1 MTEAKTIIAIADDHD
16 LFREGIKLV
25 LENTPDFHLAY
36 EVSNGRQLM
45 TLLDGLAGTLDFP
58 GIVLL
63 DINMPELNGY
73 ETMQLLCE
81 HYPDLAVLVLT
92 MHTVDYSVLSMLRLG
107 ARGFL
112 PKSSKKETFLDALAS
127 LMAGDYHIPQELS
140 KLFVTSQ
147 HRPIPGLTAREIEFL
162 GYCHQELSYK
172 EIAEKMICSER
183 TVHSYRD
190 KLLLKLNRKS
200 RNGLTAYAY
209 DIGII
214 TG

>member
-1 MTEAKTIIAIADDHD
+1 MQTKTIIAIADDHD

-25 LENTPDFHLAY
+25 LDNTADFHLAY
-36 EVSNGRQLM
+36 EVSNGRELIS
-45 TLLDGLAGTLDFP
+45 LLDELAGTSSFP

-73 ETMQLLCE
+73 ETMQLLGQR
-81 HYPDLAVLVLT
+81 YPETPVLVLT

-112 PKSSKKETFLDALAS
+112 PKSSKKETFLEALAN
-127 LMAGDYHIPQELS
+127 LMAGDYHIPRELS
-140 KLFVTSQ
+140 KLFITSQ
-147 HRPIPGLTAREIEFL
+147 GRQVAGLTAREIEFL
-162 GYCHQELSYK
+162 GYCHQDISYK